1 MGTSEVEKAVIQIG
15 AVSAESPFPLVDLAN
30 NQITCDGI
38 KQNAIYSSLA
48 LHLATLPHKKGGT
61 FPKQSNVPMIFQ
73 KYYTQT
79 IFNTYNIFQLVP
91 PDSATDYNSLKTNM
105 LKTD

>member
-73 KYYTQT
+73 KYSTQT
-79 IFNTYNIFQLVP
+79 RFNFKHIQYLPIGSTRQRN
-91 PDSATDYNSLKTNM
+91 
-105 LKTD
+105 